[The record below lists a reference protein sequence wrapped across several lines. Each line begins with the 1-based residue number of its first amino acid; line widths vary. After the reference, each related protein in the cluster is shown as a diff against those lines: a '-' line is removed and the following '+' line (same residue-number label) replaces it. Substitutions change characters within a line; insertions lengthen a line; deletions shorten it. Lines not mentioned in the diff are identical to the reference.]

1 MSNVMDKLASRAKV
15 RVYKPAPSSDD
26 RSTLCGEQMQK
37 DLGPDGVERHF
48 FEIPAHQADYI
59 NSAFRKYSVSEPF
72 LPGVDDTA
80 LLSTLDK
87 PVATEGFACTH
98 PGCDFVAKSDAGRIS
113 HERNCT
119 K

>member
-26 RSTLCGEQMQK
+26 RSTLCGEPMQK

-59 NSAFRKYSVSEPF
+59 NSAFRKYTVSEPF

-87 PVATEGFACTH
+87 PEAPSEFACH
-98 PGCDFVAKSDAGRIS
+98 VEGCGKTFKREQDLKAHMKMA
-113 HERNCT
+113 HL
-119 K
+119 